1 MQSVV
6 VAAVIERDGE
16 ILICQRKSTQRHP
29 LKWEFPGGKVVPGE
43 AHIAAIERELEEELG
58 IRASIGPEIANYQY
72 SYAGN
77 APIQLV
83 FYHVTEFEGV
93 MQNRVFAQICWEARE
108 RLPEYDFL
116 EGDIAFVRDL
126 ASKPIEPAQE

>member
-6 VAAVIERDGE
+6 VAAVIERDGK
-16 ILICQRKSTQRHP
+16 ILICQRKPSQRHP
-29 LKWEFPGGKVVPGE
+29 LKWEFPGGKLEPGE
-43 AHIAAIERELEEELG
+43 TPVDAIARELQEELG

-72 SYAGN
+72 AYSGS

-83 FYHVTEFEGV
+83 FYRVTEFEGP
-93 MQNRVFAQICWEARE
+93 MENRVFQQIQWEARE

-116 EGDIAFVRDL
+116 EGDIDFVRGL
-126 ASKPIEPAQE
+126 GSKPAKPAQE